1 MSASVNSNNTKSS
14 AYGPMTLGY
23 NMCMQKQTIYDR
35 IIEAR
40 KDAGQDT
47 SQTSIARD
55 IGIFQSAVGK
65 WKRGKGASHDHMLWI
80 ARTTGVCVEYLYTGR
95 GLKHPAKPDV
105 VDLMNDLDALSET
118 DRAAVIRFAKA
129 YDPD

>member
-1 MSASVNSNNTKSS
+1 
-14 AYGPMTLGY
+14 
-23 NMCMQKQTIYDR
+23 MQKQTIYER

-55 IGIFQSAVGK
+55 LGIFQSAVGK
-65 WKRGKGASHDHMLWI
+65 WKRGKGASHKHMLWI
-80 ARTTGVCVEYLYTGR
+80 AGTTGVCVEWLYTGR
-95 GLKHPAKPDV
+95 GPKHPAKPDV
-105 VDLMNDLDALSET
+105 LELIDALDALSET
-118 DRAAVIRFAKA
+118 DRAAVLRFAKA